1 MEGIQ
6 PSPPAFVA
14 AGPSGAQ
21 KSAPSAGAWRG
32 QSSIDAGARNV
43 APRRAEQNPEQRPT
57 EGASAN
63 NTPYQAHG
71 AVAVITLDNPPMNGL
86 SHALRRKIVAG
97 VEQAESDAAIKAIV
111 LIGSAKVFSSGADIR
126 EFGTPMTF

>member
-1 MEGIQ
+1 M
-6 PSPPAFVA
+6 
-14 AGPSGAQ
+14 
-21 KSAPSAGAWRG
+21 
-32 QSSIDAGARNV
+32 
-43 APRRAEQNPEQRPT
+43 
-57 EGASAN
+57 N

-97 VEQAESDAAIKAIV
+97 IEQAESDAAIKAIV

-126 EFGTPMTF
+126 EFGTPMTLAEPSLRTVISVLETCGQAGDRRDRRHRAWAAASSSRWAATSASSRRARRWRCRR